1 MNTLVLNKNIN
12 FEEYQQIVD
21 YFVTI
26 GIEVTN
32 PYKYPSLIT
41 DEDREAI
48 ALAREDVKNGN
59 WIDGEELFETIR
71 KKYVSKMV
79 G

>member
-21 YFVTI
+21 YFATI

-32 PYKYPSLIT
+32 PYKYPLLMKI
-41 DEDREAI
+41 EKQ
-48 ALAREDVKNGN
+48 L
-59 WIDGEELFETIR
+59 L
-71 KKYVSKMV
+71 
-79 G
+79 

>member
-21 YFVTI
+21 YFATI

-32 PYKYPSLIT
+32 PYKHPSLIT

-48 ALAREDVKNGN
+48 ALAREDVKNDN

-71 KKYVSKMV
+71 KKYASK
-79 G
+79 

>member
-21 YFVTI
+21 YFATI

-41 DEDREAI
+41 NEDREAI
-48 ALAREDVKNGN
+48 ALGVKRINVTQTDKITVN
-59 WIDGEELFETIR
+59 QF
-71 KKYVSKMV
+71 
-79 G
+79 

>member
-21 YFVTI
+21 YFATI

-32 PYKYPSLIT
+32 PYEYPSLIT

-59 WIDGEELFETIR
+59 WIDGGELFEIIR
-71 KKYVSKMV
+71 KKYASKMV